1 MRDVPPNDPPKT
13 ADDRSTTFQ
22 AVEPGKEQYNGNTLL
37 VTAYVLVWAL
47 VLGYVVVLWRKQA
60 ALGARLA
67 GLESAIVRA
76 EKKLGDAPKA

>member
-13 ADDRSTTFQ
+13 ADDRATTFQ
-22 AVEPGKEQYNGNTLL
+22 AVEPGKEQYDGNTLM

-60 ALGARLA
+60 ALGARLE

-76 EKKLGDAPKA
+76 EKKLGEAKKA